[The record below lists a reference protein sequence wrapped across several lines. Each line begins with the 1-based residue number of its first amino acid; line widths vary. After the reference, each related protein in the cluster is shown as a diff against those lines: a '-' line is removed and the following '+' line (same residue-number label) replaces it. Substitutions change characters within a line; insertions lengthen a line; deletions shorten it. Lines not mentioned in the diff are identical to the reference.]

1 MFCSVL
7 EDNLSPDD
15 SQDFSDEGSDQN
27 LRALYE
33 SDNSGNYVDA
43 SYASKLI
50 LGSKDGN
57 NFTYLLDIEETQKL
71 NNGSEVYYLSD
82 NPQTTIH
89 VEFSS
94 KYIYIF
100 FKSFCSVW
108 PKLLKFNVYLYT
120 NLI

>member
-33 SDNSGNYVDA
+33 SDDSGNYVDA
-43 SYASKLI
+43 SDASKLI
-50 LGSKDGN
+50 LRSKDGN

-71 NNGSEVYYLSD
+71 NNGAEVYSLSD

-100 FKSFCSVW
+100 LKYFCPVW

>member
-1 MFCSVL
+1 MFCSVP
-7 EDNLSPDD
+7 EDNLSPYD

-43 SYASKLI
+43 SDASKLI

-71 NNGSEVYYLSD
+71 NNGAEVYSLSD
-82 NPQTTIH
+82 DPKTTIH

-94 KYIYIF
+94 KYMT
-100 FKSFCSVW
+100 
-108 PKLLKFNVYLYT
+108 PA
-120 NLI
+120 

>member
-33 SDNSGNYVDA
+33 SDDSGNYVDA
-43 SYASKLI
+43 SDASKLI
-50 LGSKDGN
+50 LRSKDGN

-94 KYIYIF
+94 KY
-100 FKSFCSVW
+100 
-108 PKLLKFNVYLYT
+108 LH
-120 NLI
+120 